1 MNLFSKRRMTRAL
14 VLSAGLGLLLSVA
27 PAQAAEYSFKDAAG
41 DATGFQAEST
51 PRPSDPE
58 LDILSVTFSSDDKS
72 LTAVVQLE
80 ALGTPQGATGATR
93 TAGFTYEGSEYWFR
107 FQAPQPPADNVAA
120 SGFLFRKGADTIPC
134 GRCSGKLDPKTKTV
148 RFNAEFKSMTAG
160 MKTMDPDIAPIG
172 PGSKITA
179 LTAETY
185 RSIVLLAPYVDGATP
200 AGEVELVL

>member
-1 MNLFSKRRMTRAL
+1 MFLLSKPLLARVM
-14 VLSAGLGLLLSVA
+14 VLLAGLSLLLA
-27 PAQAAEYSFKDAAG
+27 GTPAQAAEFSFPDPAG
-41 DATGFQAEST
+41 DATGLQVEST

-58 LDILSVTFSSDDKS
+58 LDILSVSFSSDDKS
-72 LTAVVQLE
+72 LTAVIHLE

-93 TAGFTYEGSEYWFR
+93 TAGFTYEGNEYWFR

-120 SGFLFRKGADTIPC
+120 SGFLFRKGGDTIPC

-160 MKTMDPDIAPIG
+160 MKSMDPDITPIG

-185 RSIVLLAPYVDGATP
+185 RSIVLLAPYADGATP
-200 AGEVELVL
+200 AGEVEFVL